1 MECFYCG
8 NLLEETNAS
17 KEHIIQNALGGILES
32 TKICCKKCNNF
43 ISKKLDVP
51 FCAIFAPVVTQ
62 IDDMNQT
69 NPSSRPSCEGKA
81 ICTVDHQLYDVVI
94 KGKQIIDCVEY
105 KRKYRSNIS
114 KTELNDKFKIVG
126 YNFNLNNAD
135 FKNGICKIALNYAIE
150 CGVNNNVLKSNIN
163 ISRDYDEILD
173 IDFKFPIIPFYPLN
187 AFDSFLELDTPF
199 ELSHSLILFNIEN
212 VLICFVDLF
221 NTFQFYVVLSTEWC
235 GREMYHPFYQVIEKI
250 DRSMPEFNI
259 YRAKHVYTLATIY
272 GVKPDLNV
280 ENLRKDIA
288 TVIKKVPYKKS
299 IGELISKKISWQ
311 YSRSS
316 KYDTYN
322 KYKSITFYLDD
333 NESLREGRYKRFSP
347 DIESNNACDIY
358 AYPIRI
364 SDMLSDG
371 LNINE
376 YSNEKFKRLVTYLLN
391 SQTK

>member
-1 MECFYCG
+1 
-8 NLLEETNAS
+8 
-17 KEHIIQNALGGILES
+17 
-32 TKICCKKCNNF
+32 
-43 ISKKLDVP
+43 
-51 FCAIFAPVVTQ
+51 
-62 IDDMNQT
+62 
-69 NPSSRPSCEGKA
+69 
-81 ICTVDHQLYDVVI
+81 
-94 KGKQIIDCVEY
+94 
-105 KRKYRSNIS
+105 
-114 KTELNDKFKIVG
+114 
-126 YNFNLNNAD
+126 
-135 FKNGICKIALNYAIE
+135 
-150 CGVNNNVLKSNIN
+150 
-163 ISRDYDEILD
+163 LD